1 MYILLCFSNAI
12 HPCHV
17 VPGPALELPL
27 AHRPALH
34 VHVHLHR
41 LVQAAAARHE
51 VAQGVPP
58 WHLPPA
64 ETQPLSSDTEGR
76 LPSMSAP
83 AGLVCELFRFEN
95 QYECV
100 TGTMPYLVGSD
111 FSSRTPR
118 PGRTSMR
125 RGLAV
130 CTVRAASPPRPAAPT
145 VRHLDALL
153 QVEQQWV
160 TTQQAAFS
168 ELDTDASGSL
178 DRQQACP
185 RPLASEG
192 LHHPRHAPPL
202 GNYPCKE
209 ELIWYES
216 RQRICSFD
224 MPQFGLNAL
233 PKPNCGNVRQL
244 TVTATCIVSCEKV

>member
-1 MYILLCFSNAI
+1 MTSAPDLR
-12 HPCHV
+12 
-17 VPGPALELPL
+17 PGDEL
-27 AHRPALH
+27 
-34 VHVHLHR
+34 
-41 LVQAAAARHE
+41 AAALKA
-51 VAQGVPP
+51 
-58 WHLPPA
+58 A
-64 ETQPLSSDTEGR
+64 EPDTMTEEHIDR
-76 LPSMSAP
+76 VMK
-83 AGLVCELFRFEN
+83 
-95 QYECV
+95 Q
-100 TGTMPYLVGSD
+100 
-111 FSSRTPR
+111 
-118 PGRTSMR
+118 
-125 RGLAV
+125 
-130 CTVRAASPPRPAAPT
+130 
-145 VRHLDALL
+145 
-153 QVEQQWV
+153 
-160 TTQQAAFS
+160 
-168 ELDTDASGSL
+168 LDTDASGSL